1 MQATPSI
8 ETPPADQTSDR
19 CLRMATGAL
28 LLAPVLFGAAAA
40 ASLLRHP
47 TFQDGPWEFLLGRP
61 TFEDFVGMFCAGAVP
76 GLLLNLLLWSARPH
90 RLPRPARLLLVAA
103 TLLCAA
109 LAAALPFAFTV
120 TVTC

>member
-28 LLAPVLFGAAAA
+28 LLAPILFGAAAA

-47 TFQDGPWEFLLGRP
+47 TLQDDPWVFLLGRP

-90 RLPRPARLLLVAA
+90 RFPRPARLLLVAA

-109 LAAALPFAFTV
+109 LAAALPFAFS
-120 TVTC
+120 VTC